1 VPVKAFAET
10 GPRAYKGTVTLTPNR
25 RVALWLV
32 DPANEF
38 QQMLKADAEAACR
51 KEDLAIEV
59 YFTGDN
65 LGSQVSQI
73 RAALERPEPAKAFV
87 VLATRDRGLGR
98 CVHAAARVGTSWIY
112 LNRAED
118 DLVAIRQEFPGVV
131 IATVTADE
139 VETGRI
145 QGRQFRSLV
154 KPGGLVLYVQG
165 GTRSAVARDR
175 SAGMLEAV
183 AGAPF
188 EVSLLEG
195 GWDPSAARDAIRR
208 WLTIVAPGNARIDL
222 VGCQND
228 PIALAALEALHDAAD
243 ALARPDL
250 LRVPVTGCDGTPAV
264 GQRLVN
270 EGTLAA
276 TVVLP
281 NWGGAAVRAAVRFM
295 SHGERPAPMTLLKPT
310 SFPAERD
317 LLGVATAG

>member
-1 VPVKAFAET
+1 
-10 GPRAYKGTVTLTPNR
+10 
-25 RVALWLV
+25 
-32 DPANEF
+32 
-38 QQMLKADAEAACR
+38 MLKADAEAACR
-51 KEDLAIEV
+51 KADLALEV

-73 RAALERPEPAKAFV
+73 RAALDSPEPARAFV
-87 VLATRDRGLGR
+87 VLATRDRGLAR

-112 LNRAED
+112 MNRAED
-118 DLVAIRQEFPGVV
+118 DLSAIRQEFPGVA

-139 VETGRI
+139 METGRI
-145 QGRQFRSLV
+145 QGRQFRALV
-154 KPGGLVLYVQG
+154 RPGGLVLYVQG

-195 GWDPSAARDAIRR
+195 GWDPLAARDAVRR
-208 WLTIVAPGNARIDL
+208 WLGIVAPGNIRIDL

-228 PIALAALEALHDAAD
+228 PMALAALEALHDAAE
-243 ALARPDL
+243 ALGRPDL
-250 LRVPVTGCDGTPAV
+250 ARIPVTGCDGAPAV
-264 GQRLVN
+264 GQRLVR

-281 NWGGAAVRAAVRFM
+281 NWGGTAVQAVARFL
-295 SHGERPAPMTLLKPT
+295 SHGEKPAPMTLLKPT

-317 LLGVATAG
+317 LHGVAAAG